1 MAIDLL
7 SLQPT
12 VITRDLSNKYI
23 LLAAPYKYG
32 KTTFMANIPG
42 ALILSF
48 EPGLNAHAGIYAQTV
63 TTWSEVKQV
72 LKLLKDPKVREK
84 FHTVCFD
91 TIDLAATLC
100 QEFICSQNGVQS
112 LGDIPYGK
120 AYAMYE
126 AEFQKTL
133 LSIANLG
140 YGMVFACHTEEK
152 EIDLGNEKVITRIQ
166 PKLDKRAFS
175 VVNRL
180 VDMIGIGV
188 MEFDESGNA
197 HRMLYTR
204 ETPMVRAG
212 NRFTYFPPKIEFS
225 YQAVLDNLVAAI
237 EAEGTNNN
245 ATIVDKIEREDF
257 KELNFNEL
265 KERAGELWVQNL
277 EKGSTEEEK
286 QEIAD
291 RILKKLEMTFGRRI
305 KLSEVTE
312 DQAEVLELAVME
324 MENML
329 K

>member
-7 SLQPT
+7 ALEPT

-32 KTTFMANIPG
+32 KTTFMCNIPG

-48 EPGLNAHAGIYAQTV
+48 EPGLNAHAGVYAQTV
-63 TTWSEVKQV
+63 TTWGEVKQIV
-72 LKLLKDPKVREK
+72 KQLKDPKVREK
-84 FHTVCFD
+84 FHTICFD

-100 QEFICSQNGVQS
+100 QDFVCSQNSVQS
-112 LGDIPYGK
+112 LGDLPYGK
-120 AYAMYE
+120 AYALYE
-126 AEFQKTL
+126 AEFQKTI

-152 EIDLGNEKVITRIQ
+152 EIEVDTDKTIVRIQ
-166 PKLDKRAFS
+166 PKLDKRAFN
-175 VVNRL
+175 VINRL
-180 VDMIGIGV
+180 VDIIGIGV
-188 MEFDESGNA
+188 MEFDENGVS

-204 ETPMVRAG
+204 ETPNVRAG

-225 YQAVLDNLVAAI
+225 YQAVLDNLVKAI

-245 ATIVDKIEREDF
+245 AMIVDKIEREV
-257 KELNFNEL
+257 KEIDFNEL
-265 KERAGELWVQNL
+265 KSYAGELWAKNL
-277 EKGSTEEEK
+277 EKGQTDEEK
-286 QEIAD
+286 QEIAE
-291 RILKKLEMTFGRRI
+291 RILKKLEITFGRKI
-305 KLSEVTE
+305 KLSEVAE

>member
-7 SLQPT
+7 ALEPT

-32 KTTFMANIPG
+32 KTTFMCNIPG

-48 EPGLNAHAGIYAQTV
+48 EPGLNAHAGVYAQTV
-63 TTWSEVKQV
+63 TTWSEVKQIV
-72 LKLLKDPKVREK
+72 KQLKDPKVREK
-84 FHTVCFD
+84 FHTICFD

-100 QEFICSQNGVQS
+100 QDFVCSQNSVQS
-112 LGDIPYGK
+112 LGDLPYGK
-120 AYAMYE
+120 AYALYE
-126 AEFQKTL
+126 AEFQKTI

-152 EIDLGNEKVITRIQ
+152 EIEVDTDKTVVRIQ
-166 PKLDKRAFS
+166 PKLDKRAFN
-175 VVNRL
+175 VINRL
-180 VDMIGIGV
+180 VDIIGIGV
-188 MEFDESGNA
+188 MEFDENGIS

-204 ETPMVRAG
+204 ETPTVRAG

-225 YQAVLDNLVAAI
+225 YQAVLDNLVKAI

-245 ATIVDKIEREDF
+245 ATIVDKIEREV
-257 KELNFNEL
+257 KEIDFNEL
-265 KERAGELWVQNL
+265 KSYAGELWAKNL

-286 QEIAD
+286 KEIAE
-291 RILKKLEMTFGRRI
+291 RILKKLEITFGRKI